1 MKSRKKLLRGSRLY
15 VLIDKVISGKK
26 SVIESAKKIRGNGAD
41 IVQLRDKISKKERI
55 LQDAFLMQRLFS
67 NTDTLF
73 IINDYLD
80 IAKIADCDGL
90 HIGQDDIPIEI
101 ARRVLG
107 KDKMIGVSCHSIK
120 QALEAQNKG
129 ADYIGIG
136 PVFPTPAK
144 PGYKA
149 IGLDLIGVLRK
160 KMRIPFFV
168 IGDVNFNNIDK
179 IKKAGANRVAVCRA
193 VLEARNISKS
203 TREFSRILN

>member
-55 LQDAFLMQRLFS
+55 LQDAFLMQGLFS

-73 IINDYLD
+73 VINDHLD

-107 KDKMIGVSCHSIK
+107 KDKIIGVSCRSIK
-120 QALEAQNKG
+120 QALEAQDRG
-129 ADYIGIG
+129 ADYVGIG
-136 PVFPTPAK
+136 PIFPTPAK

-149 IGLDLIGVLRK
+149 IGLDSIGVLSK

-168 IGDVNFNNIDK
+168 IGDVNLKNIDRV
-179 IKKAGANRVAVCRA
+179 KKAGANRVAVCRA
-193 VLEARNISKS
+193 VLQAKDIARS
-203 TREFSRILN
+203 TRGFSRILN

>member
-26 SVIESAKKIRGNGAD
+26 SVIEIARKIKDNGAD
-41 IVQLRDKISKKERI
+41 IVQLRDKISKKERT
-55 LQDAFLMQRLFS
+55 LQDAFLMRKLFS
-67 NTDTLF
+67 NTNTLF

-90 HIGQDDIPIEI
+90 HIGQEDIPIGI
-101 ARRVLG
+101 ARRILG
-107 KDKMIGVSCHSIK
+107 EDKIIGVSCHSIK
-120 QALEAQNKG
+120 QALEAQDRG

-136 PVFPTPAK
+136 PIFPTPAK
-144 PGYKA
+144 SGYKS

-168 IGDVNFNNIDK
+168 IGNVNLKNIDRV
-179 IKKAGANRVAVCRA
+179 KKSGAHRVAVCRA
-193 VLEARNISKS
+193 VLEAKIFPSLQGI
-203 TREFSRILN
+203 FPGY